1 MLRVICCNR
10 IGLLPQRGQ
19 VVFHENETA
28 GRTQLPTPLQ
38 AGISASP
45 ARAGLVHYFVTILL
59 KNAFYPLHGLFF
71 RRMNAVQLVLFAHR
85 YPFVF
90 TQLMVGQQLDFST
103 LPISRVN
110 SPVRCAESSSS
121 DQPGTTT

>member
-1 MLRVICCNR
+1 MRMKRRADTASHAV
-10 IGLLPQRGQ
+10 
-19 VVFHENETA
+19 A
-28 GRTQLPTPLQ
+28 GRHKRITGPG
-38 AGISASP
+38 GIS
-45 ARAGLVHYFVTILL
+45 TLL
-59 KNAFYPLHGLFF
+59 CDHTAQGCLYPLHGLFL
-71 RRMNAVQLVLFAHR
+71 RRMDAVQLVLFAHR